1 MKKLLILVGA
11 LFLIAGG
18 TVSVMKWM
26 NLGPFQE
33 KAAQQEEAPSEPTL
47 LVDMEPLLIPIF
59 QGDKVAATLQFQ
71 VKLETIGSENA
82 AKIQYLMPKINDLF
96 MRELYGFMPRLL
108 KVIKEE
114 QKIDFLG
121 LLKEEQQKEEQQKEE
136 QQKEGQQKE
145 GQQFHV
151 LVINHRLK
159 LISDKFI
166 GPDLVTKVLVQS
178 VINAPAG

>member
-59 QGDKVAATLQFQ
+59 QGDKVAISPLT
-71 VKLETIGSENA
+71 
-82 AKIQYLMPKINDLF
+82 
-96 MRELYGFMPRLL
+96 
-108 KVIKEE
+108 
-114 QKIDFLG
+114 LG
-121 LLKEEQQKEEQQKEE
+121 LFCRSQVVS
-136 QQKEGQQKE
+136 G
-145 GQQFHV
+145 GG
-151 LVINHRLK
+151 HRLH
-159 LISDKFI
+159 
-166 GPDLVTKVLVQS
+166 GQ
-178 VINAPAG
+178 

>member
-1 MKKLLILVGA
+1 MKKLLILIGA

-71 VKLETIGSENA
+71 VKLETIGPQNA
-82 AKIQYLMPKINDLF
+82 AKIQHLMPKINDLF

-121 LLKEEQQKEEQQKEE
+121 LLNQE
-136 QQKEGQQKE
+136 QQKE

-151 LVINHRLK
+151 LVINQRLK

>member
-33 KAAQQEEAPSEPTL
+33 MAAQQEEAPSEPTL

-96 MRELYGFMPRLL
+96 MRELYGFMPRLI

-121 LLKEEQQKEEQQKEE
+121 LLKKEQPKEEQQKA
-136 QQKEGQQKE
+136 

-151 LVINHRLK
+151 LVINQRLK

-166 GPDLVTKVLVQS
+166 EPDLVTKVLVQS

>member
-1 MKKLLILVGA
+1 
-11 LFLIAGG
+11 
-18 TVSVMKWM
+18 
-26 NLGPFQE
+26 
-33 KAAQQEEAPSEPTL
+33 
-47 LVDMEPLLIPIF
+47 
-59 QGDKVAATLQFQ
+59 
-71 VKLETIGSENA
+71 
-82 AKIQYLMPKINDLF
+82 MPKINDLF

-121 LLKEEQQKEEQQKEE
+121 LLKEEQQKE
-136 QQKEGQQKE
+136 GQQY
-145 GQQFHV
+145 HV
-151 LVINHRLK
+151 LVINQRLK

>member
-1 MKKLLILVGA
+1 MKKLVILVGA

-33 KAAQQEEAPSEPTL
+33 MAAQQEEAPSEPTL

-121 LLKEEQQKEEQQKEE
+121 LLKEEQQKE
-136 QQKEGQQKE
+136 GQQKE

-151 LVINHRLK
+151 LVINQRLK

>member
-1 MKKLLILVGA
+1 MRIWWQTENSAVKKLLILVGA

-71 VKLETIGSENA
+71 VKLATIGSENA

-136 QQKEGQQKE
+136 QKECPKWDSE
-145 GQQFHV
+145 KNDFE
-151 LVINHRLK
+151 LMKRAY
-159 LISDKFI
+159 DW
-166 GPDLVTKVLVQS
+166 
-178 VINAPAG
+178 

>member
-1 MKKLLILVGA
+1 MKKLLILIGA

-33 KAAQQEEAPSEPTL
+33 MAAQQEEAPSEPTL

-59 QGDKVAATLQFQ
+59 QGDTVAATLQFK

-121 LLKEEQQKEEQQKEE
+121 LLKEEQQKEG

-151 LVINHRLK
+151 LVINQRLK

>member
-11 LFLIAGG
+11 LLLIAGG

-33 KAAQQEEAPSEPTL
+33 KAAQQEEAPPEPTL

-121 LLKEEQQKEEQQKEE
+121 LLKEEQQKE
-136 QQKEGQQKE
+136 

-151 LVINHRLK
+151 LVINQRLK

-166 GPDLVTKVLVQS
+166 GPDLVTNVLVQS

>member
-121 LLKEEQQKEEQQKEE
+121 LLKEGQQKEG

-151 LVINHRLK
+151 LVINQRLK

>member
-33 KAAQQEEAPSEPTL
+33 MAAQQEEAPSEPTL

-96 MRELYGFMPRLL
+96 MRELYGFMPRLI

-121 LLKEEQQKEEQQKEE
+121 LLKKEQPKEEQQKA
-136 QQKEGQQKE
+136 

-151 LVINHRLK
+151 LVINQRLK

>member
-121 LLKEEQQKEEQQKEE
+121 LLKEEQQKE
-136 QQKEGQQKE
+136 GQQKE

-151 LVINHRLK
+151 LVINQRLK

-166 GPDLVTKVLVQS
+166 GPNLVTKVLVQS

>member
-1 MKKLLILVGA
+1 MKKFLILVGA

-33 KAAQQEEAPSEPTL
+33 MAAQQEEAPSEPTL

-121 LLKEEQQKEEQQKEE
+121 LLKEEQQKKV

-145 GQQFHV
+145 VQQFHV
-151 LVINHRLK
+151 LVINQRLK

>member
-1 MKKLLILVGA
+1 MKKLLILIGA

-121 LLKEEQQKEEQQKEE
+121 LLKEEK
-136 QQKEGQQKE
+136 QKE

-151 LVINHRLK
+151 LVINQRLK

>member
-33 KAAQQEEAPSEPTL
+33 MAAQQEEAPSEPTL

-121 LLKEEQQKEEQQKEE
+121 LLKKEQPKEEQQKA
-136 QQKEGQQKE
+136 

-151 LVINHRLK
+151 LVINQRLK

-166 GPDLVTKVLVQS
+166 EPDLVTKVLVQS

>member
-33 KAAQQEEAPSEPTL
+33 MAAQQEEAPSEPTL

-71 VKLETIGSENA
+71 VKLETIGPENV

-121 LLKEEQQKEEQQKEE
+121 LLKEEQQKE
-136 QQKEGQQKE
+136 GQQKE

-151 LVINHRLK
+151 LVINQRLK

>member
-121 LLKEEQQKEEQQKEE
+121 LLKEEK
-136 QQKEGQQKE
+136 QKE

-151 LVINHRLK
+151 LVINQRLK

>member
-59 QGDKVAATLQFQ
+59 QGDTVAATLQFQ

-121 LLKEEQQKEEQQKEE
+121 LLKE
-136 QQKEGQQKE
+136 GQQKE

-151 LVINHRLK
+151 LVINQRLK

>member
-1 MKKLLILVGA
+1 MKKLLILVGT
-11 LFLIAGG
+11 LLLIAGG

-121 LLKEEQQKEEQQKEE
+121 LLKEGQQKEVQQKEV
-136 QQKEGQQKE
+136 QQKE

-151 LVINHRLK
+151 LVINQRLK

>member
-71 VKLETIGSENA
+71 VKLETIGSKNA

-121 LLKEEQQKEEQQKEE
+121 LLKEEQQKEEQQKEG
-136 QQKEGQQKE
+136 QK
-145 GQQFHV
+145 FHV
-151 LVINHRLK
+151 LVINQRLK

>member
-121 LLKEEQQKEEQQKEE
+121 LLKEG

-145 GQQFHV
+145 GQQKEGPQFHV
-151 LVINHRLK
+151 LVINQRLK

>member
-33 KAAQQEEAPSEPTL
+33 MAAQQEEAPSEPTL

-121 LLKEEQQKEEQQKEE
+121 LLKEEQK
-136 QQKEGQQKE
+136 KEGQQKE

-151 LVINHRLK
+151 LVINQRLK

>member
-1 MKKLLILVGA
+1 MQFDDKRRIAPLKKLLILVGT
-11 LFLIAGG
+11 LLLIAGG

-33 KAAQQEEAPSEPTL
+33 MAAQQEEAPSEPTL
-47 LVDMEPLLIPIF
+47 LVNMEPLLIPIF

-71 VKLETIGSENA
+71 VKLETIGLENV
-82 AKIQYLMPKINDLF
+82 AKIQYLMPKITDLF
-96 MRELYGFMPRLL
+96 MRELYGFMPRLI
-108 KVIKEE
+108 KVLKEE

-121 LLKEEQQKEEQQKEE
+121 LLNRE
-136 QQKEGQQKE
+136 QQKE

-151 LVINHRLK
+151 LVINQRLK

>member
-1 MKKLLILVGA
+1 
-11 LFLIAGG
+11 
-18 TVSVMKWM
+18 MKWM

-121 LLKEEQQKEEQQKEE
+121 LLKE
-136 QQKEGQQKE
+136 GQQKE
-145 GQQFHV
+145 VQQKEVQQFHV
-151 LVINHRLK
+151 LVINQRLK

>member
-11 LFLIAGG
+11 LLLIAGG

-59 QGDKVAATLQFQ
+59 QGDTVAATLKFQ

-114 QKIDFLG
+114 QNIDFLG
-121 LLKEEQQKEEQQKEE
+121 LLKEG

-151 LVINHRLK
+151 LVINQRLK
-159 LISDKFI
+159 FISDKFI
-166 GPDLVTKVLVQS
+166 GLNLVTKVLVQS